1 MECKACPYLTLMST
15 SAYLL
20 STSCEKRISCLYSD
34 LCLYNAAKV
43 TNLSQSAMLHSTGN
57 ISAEGSVHQEQ
68 SWPQQH
74 TWNNKLFVIIQLKST
89 AVHSLHI
96 QHLSCGLRLK
106 IQDLYGIAKEAFR

>member
-1 MECKACPYLTLMST
+1 MECKACSYLTLMSK

-20 STSCEKRISCLYSD
+20 STICEKRISCLNSD

-68 SWPQQH
+68 SRLQQH
-74 TWNNKLFVIIQLKST
+74 TWNNKLFVIFPLKST
-89 AVHSLHI
+89 AAHILHI
-96 QHLSCGLRLK
+96 QHLSSGLRLK
-106 IQDLYGIAKEAFR
+106 IQDLYGIAKEAFP